1 MHKSRITL
9 SGYKS
14 VARWIEPFQ
23 PDAFLRPLGFST
35 RTLAFRDF
43 SLPRRRF
50 ESLSSLPPPF
60 LSLSLC
66 LYFRGHSFGNYRC
79 RSGTRLNAKE
89 NFTRANSSPRSRP
102 VLETRANDARSVT
115 RARFQEKMV
124 GLGGCASNLF
134 VFGKR
139 FRSRQTETR
148 IPRESTPVFLYRPWY
163 YQRRSFANTLFD
175 TPLSDRACSVPYFDT
190 QGDVYAY
197 RPSST
202 SEKHRYTADVRCW
215 TLDVQRASLAT

>member
-1 MHKSRITL
+1 ML
-9 SGYKS
+9 SS
-14 VARWIEPFQ
+14 DRLAS
-23 PDAFLRPLGFST
+23 PLE
-35 RTLAFRDF
+35 R
-43 SLPRRRF
+43 
-50 ESLSSLPPPF
+50 SLSAIFRFLDVDSKACPLSLPPF
-60 LSLSLC
+60 SLSLSLC

-102 VLETRANDARSVT
+102 VPETRANDARSVT

-148 IPRESTPVFLYRPWY
+148 IPRESTPVFLYRP
-163 YQRRSFANTLFD
+163 
-175 TPLSDRACSVPYFDT
+175 
-190 QGDVYAY
+190 
-197 RPSST
+197 
-202 SEKHRYTADVRCW
+202 
-215 TLDVQRASLAT
+215 